1 MKHTILVI
9 EDESTIRNDMAEI
22 LLFEG
27 FDVLTA
33 ENGLEG
39 LQLAIEKLPDLIV
52 SDVMMSG
59 MDGYELLSALR
70 ENPQTRLIPV
80 IIVTAMA
87 EKEDVRMGMTR
98 GADDYLI
105 KPFTRQELLTAIHAR
120 LQKAD
125 FLSEKRQS
133 DLQELRLQLIKYLP
147 HELNTPL
154 NGIIGI
160 GQILKDYPDSLS
172 KDEIADFGLN
182 IYESGMRLYRLIQN
196 YLLYSELVIRHENVS
211 TSAPLENPGDLCQS
225 LLMSIALKYNRTN
238 DSEIE
243 VDACDALIGFK
254 EFSKTLEELL
264 DNAFKFSHPGSKVR
278 IQCGPFENQFRMII
292 QDNGQGMTTEELH
305 KIGAYVQ
312 FNRTLYEQ
320 QGSGM
325 GLSIA
330 RMIVEMYGG
339 ELLIESEQHKGTTV
353 TVFLNAPKC

>member
-33 ENGLEG
+33 ENGTEG
-39 LQLAIEKLPDLIV
+39 IQLAIEKLPDLIV
-52 SDVMMSG
+52 SDVMMPET
-59 MDGYELLSALR
+59 DGYEVLTALR
-70 ENPQTRLIPV
+70 ENPLTRLIPV
-80 IIVTAMA
+80 IFVTAMA
-87 EKEDVRMGMTR
+87 EKEDIRTGMNS
-98 GADDYLI
+98 GADDYLV
-105 KPFTRQELLTAIHAR
+105 KPFTRQELLNAIQIR
-120 LQKAD
+120 IQKAD

-196 YLLYSELVIRHENVS
+196 YLLYSELVIRHENIS
-211 TSAPLENPGDLCQS
+211 SSAPLENPGDLCQS
-225 LLMSIALKYNRTN
+225 ILMSIALKYKRMN
-238 DSEIE
+238 DTEIL
-243 VDACDALIGFK
+243 VDPCDALIGFK
-254 EFSKTLEELL
+254 EFSKILEELL
-264 DNAFKFSHPGSKVR
+264 DNAFKFSFPGKKVCVR
-278 IQCGPFENQFRMII
+278 CGPFEKRFRLII
-292 QDNGQGMTTEELH
+292 EDNGQGMTTEELQ
-305 KIGAYVQ
+305 KIGAYIQ

-339 ELLIESEQHKGTTV
+339 ELLIDSELHKGTTV
-353 TVFLNAPKC
+353 TVILNAP

>member
-33 ENGLEG
+33 ENGTEG
-39 LQLAIEKLPDLIV
+39 IQLAIEKLPDLIV
-52 SDVMMSG
+52 SDVMMPE
-59 MDGYELLSALR
+59 MDGYEVLTALR
-70 ENPQTRLIPV
+70 ENPLTRLIPV
-80 IIVTAMA
+80 IFVTAMA
-87 EKEDVRMGMTR
+87 EKEDIRTGMNR
-98 GADDYLI
+98 GADDYLV
-105 KPFTRQELLTAIHAR
+105 KPFTRQELLNAIQIR
-120 LQKAD
+120 IQRAD

-196 YLLYSELVIRHENVS
+196 YLLYSELVIRHENIS
-211 TSAPLENPGDLCQS
+211 SSAPLENPGDLCQS
-225 LLMSIALKYNRTN
+225 ILMSIALKYKRMN
-238 DSEIE
+238 DTEIQ
-243 VDACDALIGFK
+243 VDPCDALIGFK
-254 EFSKTLEELL
+254 EFSKILEELL
-264 DNAFKFSHPGSKVR
+264 DNAFKFSFPGKKVCVR
-278 IQCGPFENQFRMII
+278 CGPLDKRFRLII
-292 QDNGQGMTTEELH
+292 EDNGQGMTTEELQ
-305 KIGAYVQ
+305 KIGAYIQ

-339 ELLIESEQHKGTTV
+339 ELLIDSELHKGTTV
-353 TVFLNAPKC
+353 TVILNAP